1 MTAIGAEPDVAGA
14 IRETARQVAAAG
26 ESSARQGR
34 DPVNLP
40 MIRNWIEAI
49 GDASPVYTDAAAAAR
64 SVHGGLVAP
73 PAMIQVWTMPGL
85 HRGRT
90 DDDPLGLMTRALDDA
105 GYTSVVA
112 TNCDQVYLRYLRHGE
127 QVSVRASL
135 LDVVGP
141 KRTALG
147 EGWFVTTRSTWYSG
161 DEPVATMDF
170 RILKF
175 RPQAQPA
182 AAAAGAVMR
191 PQISPDTAFFWA
203 GTAAGELR
211 IQRCGG
217 CGALRHP
224 PGPMCPACGAAQRE
238 RGGETGYLVAAGTGE
253 VFSYVVHHHP
263 PVPGKTLPL
272 VIALVELPEGVRVL
286 ADMPGVDP
294 ARVQVG
300 MPVRIGFDRIDDDLT
315 LPVWR
320 PADDGNGHP
329 PAAQPAAA
337 QSGATRPAAQPPP
350 DPGPP
355 PEALP
360 ELVIVASTTFVVS
373 SALATRDFQDV
384 HHDRDLAVARGSKD
398 IFINILTSTGLV
410 QRFVAAWAGPDAV
423 FTSISIRLG
432 APCYAGDTLTFTGHV
447 TGRDGDERVISVTGR
462 CSLGDHVTG
471 TVRVTLPGGQPA
483 TTTRT
488 SAGEAS

>member
-1 MTAIGAEPDVAGA
+1 MTATEAAADLDGM
-14 IRETARQVAAAG
+14 IREAARRAKATG
-26 ESSARQGR
+26 PSSARPGR

-49 GDASPVYTDAAAAAR
+49 GGASPEYTDPGFAASSR
-64 SVHGGLVAP
+64 HGGLVAP

-85 HRGRT
+85 HRDRG
-90 DDDPLGLMTRALDDA
+90 DDDPLGLMSRALDGA

-112 TNCDQVYLRYLRHGE
+112 TNCDQVYHRYLRHGE

-135 LDVVGP
+135 LDVTGP

-147 EGWFVTTRSTWYSG
+147 EGWFVTTRSTWYAG
-161 DEPVATMDF
+161 DEPVAIMDF

-175 RPQAQPA
+175 RPQARSAPA
-182 AAAAGAVMR
+182 GPVMR
-191 PQISPDTAFFWA
+191 PQISPDTAFFWD

-211 IQRCGG
+211 IQRCGT

-224 PGPMCPACGAAQRE
+224 PGPMCPRCGAAQRV
-238 RGGETGYLVAAGTGE
+238 RGGDPGYVVAAGTGE
-253 VFSYVVHHHP
+253 VYSYVVHHHP
-263 PVPGKTLPL
+263 PVPGKALPL

-286 ADMPGVDP
+286 GDMPGMAPDQVRVGLP
-294 ARVQVG
+294 VQVG
-300 MPVRIGFDRIDDDLT
+300 FNRIDSELT

-320 PADDGNGHP
+320 PAREGSGR
-329 PAAQPAAA
+329 AAGGSSGAAA
-337 QSGATRPAAQPPP
+337 VRALPEGMPTEEPTGEPP
-350 DPGPP
+350 GEPP
-355 PEALP
+355 QEILP
-360 ELVIVASTTFVVS
+360 ELVIEATPTFVIS

-398 IFINILTSTGLV
+398 IFVNILTTTGLV
-410 QRFVAAWAGPDAV
+410 QRYVSGWAGPQAV
-423 FTSISIRLG
+423 FRSIAIRLG

-447 TGRDGDERVISVTGR
+447 SGGEGRERVVTVAGR

-471 TVRVTLPGGQPA
+471 TVRVELPGG
-483 TTTRT
+483 T
-488 SAGEAS
+488 S